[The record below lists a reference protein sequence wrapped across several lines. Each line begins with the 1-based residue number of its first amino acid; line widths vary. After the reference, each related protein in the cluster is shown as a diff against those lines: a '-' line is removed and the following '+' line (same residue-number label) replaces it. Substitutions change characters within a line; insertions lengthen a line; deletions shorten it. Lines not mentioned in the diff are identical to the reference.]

1 LEISIVFLL
10 GLLFAFVG
18 VIPPGLLNMTAAKIS
33 LKEGHVRG
41 FVYSI
46 GVCVVV
52 GVQTYLATIFAKY
65 LNQHP
70 DVIDILKRVAL
81 VLFILISIY
90 FFLLAKSN
98 SSPQKV
104 DTFKSKKSRFFQG
117 VLMSALN
124 VFPIPYQAYIVTTL
138 MSYNWLSLDRL
149 AIGSYVAGAIS
160 GTFVALY
167 IYILFFDKIKNSKFT
182 APKRMNYSIGII
194 TALISIFTLIN
205 IINAS

>member
-1 LEISIVFLL
+1 MNISIVFLL
-10 GLLFAFVG
+10 GFLIASVG
-18 VIPPGLLNMTAAKIS
+18 VLPPGMLNMTAAKIS
-33 LKEGHVRG
+33 LKEGHMRG
-41 FVYSI
+41 LVFSI
-46 GVCVVV
+46 GACIVV
-52 GVQTYLATIFAKY
+52 GFQTYLATIFAKY

>member
-1 LEISIVFLL
+1 MEISIVFLL
-10 GLLFAFVG
+10 GLLLAFVG

-90 FFLLAKSN
+90 FFLLAKRN

-117 VLMSALN
+117 ILMSALN

-182 APKRMNYSIGII
+182 APKRMNYTIGII
-194 TALISIFTLIN
+194 TALISLSTLIN

>member
-10 GLLFAFVG
+10 GLLLAFVG

-90 FFLLAKSN
+90 FFLLAKRN

-117 VLMSALN
+117 ILMSALN

-182 APKRMNYSIGII
+182 APKRMNYTIGII
-194 TALISIFTLIN
+194 TALISLSTLIN

>member
-1 LEISIVFLL
+1 MEISIVFLL
-10 GLLFAFVG
+10 GLLLAFVG

-90 FFLLAKSN
+90 FFLLAKSDA
-98 SSPQKV
+98 SPQEV
-104 DTFKSKKSRFFQG
+104 DASKSKKSRFFQG

-138 MSYNWLSLDRL
+138 LSYQLLSLDNL
-149 AIGSYVAGAIS
+149 SIGSYIAGATS
-160 GTFVALY
+160 GTFIALY
-167 IYILFFDKIKNSKFT
+167 IYILFFDKIKNSKIT
-182 APKRMNYSIGII
+182 SPKRMNYSIGII
-194 TALISIFTLIN
+194 TAIVSITTLVSILRTP
-205 IINAS
+205 